1 MSSGTPKE
9 NENPTIR
16 FVDKE
21 RSRSGRKPLE
31 WAQLGNFQQMDQQG
45 DWFPTTP
52 EDRAVFHA
60 LVDAKAAKTK
70 GVALLQNAG
79 LIIPDSTNST
89 LKYPH
94 FHVACA
100 SEPAPPLEELE
111 ASVPVPVA
119 RDSLDAEEV
128 FDIIRNIQDPE
139 HPHSLQELGVVL
151 LEQIE
156 VHDQGPSSGGAPS
169 SSQSTV
175 TVRFT

>member
-9 NENPTIR
+9 NQNPTIR
-16 FVDKE
+16 SVDKE
-21 RSRSGRKPLE
+21 RSRTGRKALE
-31 WAQLGNFQQMDQQG
+31 WTQLGNFQQTDQQG

-60 LVDAKAAKTK
+60 LVDTKAAKSK

-79 LIIPDSTNST
+79 LTIPDSTKST

-94 FHVACA
+94 FHVASA
-100 SEPAPPLEELE
+100 SEPAPLKESEQ
-111 ASVPVPVA
+111 VV

-139 HPHSLQELGVVL
+139 HPHSLQELGVVI

-175 TVRFT
+175 TVQFT

>member
-9 NENPTIR
+9 NANPTIR

-21 RSRSGRKPLE
+21 RSRARRKPLE
-31 WAQLGNFQQMDQQG
+31 WTQLGNFQQMDQQG

-60 LVDAKAAKTK
+60 LVDTKAAKTK

-79 LIIPDSTNST
+79 LIIPDSTKST
-89 LKYPH
+89 LKYPN
-94 FHVACA
+94 FHVASA
-100 SEPAPPLEELE
+100 SEPAPLEESE
-111 ASVPVPVA
+111 PAV

-156 VHDQGPSSGGAPS
+156 VQDQGPSSGGAPS
-169 SSQSTV
+169 SSQFTV

>member
-21 RSRSGRKPLE
+21 RSRARRKPLE
-31 WAQLGNFQQMDQQG
+31 WTQLGDFQQMDRQG

-60 LVDAKAAKTK
+60 LVDTKAAKTK

-79 LIIPDSTNST
+79 LNIPDSTKST

-94 FHVACA
+94 FHVASA
-100 SEPAPPLEELE
+100 SEPAPLED
-111 ASVPVPVA
+111 SDPVL
-119 RDSLDAEEV
+119 RDNLDAEEV

-156 VHDQGPSSGGAPS
+156 VHDQGPSSGGTPL
-169 SSQSTV
+169 SSQCTV